1 MNTNTNFYRWAI
13 ALLVATLSSLAHADL
28 KVFATV
34 PEWGAL
40 AQALGGDKVKVYT
53 ATTGL
58 QDPHRI
64 QARPSLIA
72 NARTSNLVIATG
84 AGLEDG
90 WLPVVQRESNN
101 PAISNGQ
108 PGFLAASTY
117 VRMLDVPVSV
127 DRTMG
132 DVHAAG
138 NPHIQTDPRN
148 MLLIGRAL
156 SARLEQL
163 DPENAAY
170 YRSRGEQFQRDW
182 QANLARWQKEGAPL
196 RGIKVWVQ
204 HDGYPYMNQWL
215 GLKQVG
221 VLEPRPGVEASSR
234 QLAEIVQRQQWLE
247 GRMVIA
253 SAYMNDAPARWFS
266 EKAGIPEVI
275 LPFTVGGNERVKS
288 LTELYDDTL
297 NRLLAALKTP

>member
-1 MNTNTNFYRWAI
+1 MKRFKILSASL
-13 ALLVATLSSLAHADL
+13 ALSLITSLAHADL

-40 AQALGGDKVKVYT
+40 AQTLGGDKVKVYT

-72 NARTSNLVIATG
+72 NARTSNLVMATG
-84 AGLEDG
+84 AGLENG

-101 PAISNGQ
+101 PAIMNGK
-108 PGFLAASTY
+108 PGYFEATAY
-117 VRMLDVPVSV
+117 VRMLDVPTVV

-148 MLLIGRAL
+148 MLLVGRAL

-163 DPENAAY
+163 DPDNAAY

-196 RGIKVWVQ
+196 RGVKVWAQ
-204 HDGYPYMNQWL
+204 HDGYPYMTAWL
-215 GLKQVG
+215 GLNQVG
-221 VLEPRPGVEASSR
+221 VLEPRPGVEPSSR
-234 QLAEIVQRQQWLE
+234 QLAEMLQRQQNVQA
-247 GRMVIA
+247 RMVIA
-253 SAYMNDAPARWFS
+253 SAYLNDAPSIWLG
-266 EKAGIPEVI
+266 EKANIPVVV
-275 LPFTVGGNERVKS
+275 LPFTIGGSEQAKT
-288 LTELYDDTL
+288 LTALYDDTL
-297 NRLLAALKTP
+297 QRLLAALK

>member
-1 MNTNTNFYRWAI
+1 MRSSKYLI
-13 ALLVATLSSLAHADL
+13 AVFFLFAASMAWADL

-40 AQALGGDKVKVYT
+40 AEALGGDKVKVYT

-72 NARTSNLVIATG
+72 NARTTNLLLATG
-84 AGLEDG
+84 ASLEAG
-90 WLPVVQRESNN
+90 WLPLVQRESNN
-101 PAISNGQ
+101 PAIISGQ
-108 PGFLAASTY
+108 PGYFEASAH
-117 VRMLDVPVSV
+117 VRMLDVPAVI

-132 DVHAAG
+132 DVHAEG

-148 MLLIGRAL
+148 LLPIARAL
-156 SARLEQL
+156 SARMEQL
-163 DPENAAY
+163 DPANAAY
-170 YRSRGEQFQRDW
+170 YRSRGEEFQKSW
-182 QANLARWQKEGAPL
+182 QVQLTRWQKEAAPL
-196 RGIKVWVQ
+196 RGVKVWYQ

-215 GLKQVG
+215 GLSTVG
-221 VLEPRPGVEASSR
+221 VLEVKPGVEPSSK
-234 QLAEIVQRQQWLE
+234 QLTDILLRQQTLQ

-266 EKAGIPEVI
+266 EKAGIPEVV
-275 LPFTVGGNERVKS
+275 LPFTVGGNENARS
-288 LTELYDDTL
+288 LTGLYDETL
-297 NRLLAALKTP
+297 NRLLAALK

>member
-1 MNTNTNFYRWAI
+1 MTFFKRLS
-13 ALLVATLSSLAHADL
+13 LLVAGVVLSLATTLAHADL

-40 AQALGGDKVKVYT
+40 AETLGGDKVKVFT

-72 NARTSNLVIATG
+72 RARTANLVIATG
-84 AGLEDG
+84 GGLEDG

-101 PAISNGQ
+101 PEILTNR
-108 PGFLAASTY
+108 PGYLVATQY
-117 VRMLDVPVSV
+117 VRMLDVPVTV

-132 DVHAAG
+132 DVHAGG

-148 MLLIGRAL
+148 LLPIAKAI
-156 SARLEQL
+156 SARLQQL

-170 YRSRGEQFQRDW
+170 YQNQLIQFEQSW
-182 QANLARWQKEGAPL
+182 QANLQRWQRQAAPL
-196 RGIKVWVQ
+196 RGVKVWYQ
-204 HDGYPYMNQWL
+204 HDGFPYMNAWL
-215 GLKQVG
+215 GLNQVG
-221 VLEPRPGVEASSR
+221 VLEPRPGVEPSSR
-234 QLAEIVQRQQWLE
+234 QLADILQRQQTLQ

-253 SAYMNDAPARWFS
+253 SAYLNDAPSKWLA
-266 EKAGIPEVI
+266 EKANIPMVV
-275 LPFTVGGNERVKS
+275 LPFTVGGNEQVKS
-288 LTELYDDTL
+288 LTALYDDTL
-297 NRLLAALKTP
+297 QRLLAGLK

>member
-1 MNTNTNFYRWAI
+1 MLTRRFFT
-13 ALLVATLSSLAHADL
+13 ALLFALFSSVAHADL
-28 KVFATV
+28 KIFATV

-40 AQALGGDKVKVYT
+40 AQTLGGDKVKVYT

-72 NARTSNLVIATG
+72 NARSSNLVVATG

-90 WLPVVQRESNN
+90 WLPVIQREANN
-101 PAISNGQ
+101 PAILSGK
-108 PGFLAASTY
+108 PGFFEATSY
-117 VRMLDVPVSV
+117 VRMLDVPAVV

-170 YRSRGEQFQRDW
+170 YRNRGEQFQKDW
-182 QANLARWQKEGAPL
+182 QANLARWQKESAPL
-196 RGIKVWVQ
+196 RGVKVWVQ
-204 HDGYPYMNQWL
+204 HDGYPYMNAWL
-215 GLKQVG
+215 GLNQVG
-221 VLEPRPGVEASSR
+221 VLEPRPGVEPSSR
-234 QLAEIVQRQQWLE
+234 QLAEVLQRQTSAQ

-253 SAYMNDAPARWFS
+253 SAYTNDAPSKWLG
-266 EKAGIPEVI
+266 EKANIPVVI
-275 LPFTVGGNERVKS
+275 LPFTVGGNDQAKTLS
-288 LTELYDDTL
+288 SLYDDTL
-297 NRLLAALKTP
+297 QRLLSALK

>member
-1 MNTNTNFYRWAI
+1 MKRFKIISASL
-13 ALLVATLSSLAHADL
+13 ALSLITSLAHADL
-28 KVFATV
+28 KIFATV

-40 AQALGGDKVKVYT
+40 AQTLGGDKVKVYT

-72 NARTSNLVIATG
+72 NARSSNLVIATG
-84 AGLEDG
+84 AGLENG
-90 WLPVVQRESNN
+90 WLPVVQREANN
-101 PAISNGQ
+101 PGILNGK
-108 PGFLAASTY
+108 PGYFEATDY
-117 VRMLDVPVSV
+117 VRMLDVPAVV

-148 MLLIGRAL
+148 VLLVGRAL

-170 YRSRGEQFQRDW
+170 YRSRGEQFQKDW

-196 RGIKVWVQ
+196 RGVKVWAQ
-204 HDGYPYMNQWL
+204 HDGYPYMNAWL
-215 GLKQVG
+215 GLNQVG
-221 VLEPRPGVEASSR
+221 VLEPRPGVEPSSR
-234 QLAEIVQRQQWLE
+234 QLADIVQRQQNLQ
-247 GRMVIA
+247 GRLVIA
-253 SAYMNDAPARWFS
+253 SAYMNDAPTRWLS
-266 EKAGIPEVI
+266 EKAGIPEVV
-275 LPFTVGGNERVKS
+275 LPFTVGGNERVTS
-288 LTELYDDTL
+288 LTSLYDDTL

>member
-1 MNTNTNFYRWAI
+1 MLTRKFFT
-13 ALLVATLSSLAHADL
+13 ALLFTLSASLAHADL
-28 KVFATV
+28 KIFATV

-40 AQALGGDKVKVYT
+40 AQTLGGDKVKVYT

-72 NARTSNLVIATG
+72 NARSSNLVVATG
-84 AGLEDG
+84 AGLEVG
-90 WLPVVQRESNN
+90 WLPTVQRESNN
-101 PAISNGQ
+101 PAILSGK
-108 PGFLAASTY
+108 PGFFEATAY
-117 VRMLDVPVSV
+117 VRMLDVPAVV

-148 MLLIGRAL
+148 MLLVGWAL

-170 YRSRGEQFQRDW
+170 YRSRGEQFQKDW
-182 QANLARWQKEGAPL
+182 QTNLARWQKECAPL

-204 HDGYPYMNQWL
+204 HDGYPYMNAWL
-215 GLKQVG
+215 GLNQVG
-221 VLEPRPGVEASSR
+221 VLEPRPGVEPSSR
-234 QLAEIVQRQQWLE
+234 QLAEILQRQQSVQ
-247 GRMVIA
+247 GQMVIA
-253 SAYMNDAPARWFS
+253 SAYMNDAPSKWLS
-266 EKAGIPEVI
+266 EKAAIPMVV
-275 LPFTVGGNERVKS
+275 LPFTVGGNEQVKS
-288 LTELYDDTL
+288 LSALYEDTVQ
-297 NRLLAALKTP
+297 RLLGALK

>member
-1 MNTNTNFYRWAI
+1 MLTRKFFT
-13 ALLVATLSSLAHADL
+13 ALLFTLSASLAQADL
-28 KVFATV
+28 KIFATV

-40 AQALGGDKVKVYT
+40 AQTLGGDKVKVYT

-72 NARTSNLVIATG
+72 NARSSNLVVATG
-84 AGLEDG
+84 AGLEVG
-90 WLPVVQRESNN
+90 WLPTVQREANN
-101 PAISNGQ
+101 PAILSGK
-108 PGFLAASTY
+108 PGFFEATAY
-117 VRMLDVPVSV
+117 VRMLDVPAVV

-148 MLLIGRAL
+148 MLLVGRAL

-170 YRSRGEQFQRDW
+170 YRSRGEQFQKDW

-196 RGIKVWVQ
+196 RGVKVWVQ
-204 HDGYPYMNQWL
+204 HDGYPYMNAWL
-215 GLKQVG
+215 GLNQVG
-221 VLEPRPGVEASSR
+221 ILEPRPGVEPSSR
-234 QLAEIVQRQQWLE
+234 QLAEILQRQETVQ
-247 GRMVIA
+247 GRILIA
-253 SAYMNDAPARWFS
+253 SVYMNDAPSKWLA
-266 EKAGIPEVI
+266 EKANMPMVV
-275 LPFTVGGNERVKS
+275 LPFTVGGNEQAKN
-288 LTELYDDTL
+288 LTSLYDDTVQ
-297 NRLLAALKTP
+297 RLLAALK

>member
-1 MNTNTNFYRWAI
+1 MRISSLLQKTLAATLI
-13 ALLVATLSSLAHADL
+13 ALTAAVAHADL

-40 AQALGGDKVKVYT
+40 AQELGGDKVTVYT

-72 NARTSNLVIATG
+72 KARSANLLIATG
-84 AGLEDG
+84 AGLEVG
-90 WLPVVQRESNN
+90 WLPMVLRESNN
-101 PAISNGQ
+101 PTIQGGQ
-108 PGFLAASTY
+108 PGFFEASAY
-117 VRMLDVPVSV
+117 VRMLDVPVAI

-132 DVHAAG
+132 DIHAEG

-148 MLLIGRAL
+148 LLPIARAL
-156 SARLEQL
+156 SARMAQL
-163 DPENAAY
+163 DPENAGY
-170 YRSRGEQFQRDW
+170 YRARNEQFQKDW
-182 QANLARWQKEGAPL
+182 QAHLARWQKSAAPL
-196 RGIKVWVQ
+196 RGVKVWVQ

-215 GLKQVG
+215 GLNQVG
-221 VLEPRPGVEASSR
+221 ILEPRPGVEASSK
-234 QLAEIVQRQQWLE
+234 QLSDILLRQQSLQ

-266 EKAGIPEVI
+266 EKANIPVVV
-275 LPFTVGGNERVKS
+275 LPFTVGGNERATS
-288 LTELYDDTL
+288 LVALYDDTVS
-297 NRLLAALKTP
+297 RLLAALK

>member
-1 MNTNTNFYRWAI
+1 MTFFKRLS
-13 ALLVATLSSLAHADL
+13 LLVAGVVLSLATTLAHADL

-40 AQALGGDKVKVYT
+40 AETLGGDKVKVFT

-72 NARTSNLVIATG
+72 RARTANLVIATG
-84 AGLEDG
+84 GGLEDG

-101 PAISNGQ
+101 PEILTNR
-108 PGFLAASTY
+108 PGYLVATQY
-117 VRMLDVPVSV
+117 VRMLDVPVTV

-132 DVHAAG
+132 DVHAGG

-148 MLLIGRAL
+148 LLPVAKAV
-156 SARLEQL
+156 SARLQRL

-170 YRSRGEQFQRDW
+170 YQTQLIQFEQSW
-182 QANLARWQKEGAPL
+182 QANLQRWQRQAAPL
-196 RGIKVWVQ
+196 RGVKVWYQ
-204 HDGYPYMNQWL
+204 HDGFPYMNAWL
-215 GLKQVG
+215 GMNQVG
-221 VLEPRPGVEASSR
+221 VLEPRPGVEPSSR
-234 QLAEIVQRQQWLE
+234 QLADILQRQQTLQ

-253 SAYMNDAPARWFS
+253 SAYLNDAPSKWLA
-266 EKAGIPEVI
+266 EKANIPMVV
-275 LPFTVGGNERVKS
+275 LPFTVGGNEQVKS
-288 LTELYDDTL
+288 LTALYDDTL
-297 NRLLAALKTP
+297 QRLLAGLK